1 MATLSNT
8 RYNKGGNSIMYA
20 FAGFPSAK
28 IYDSSNGSKWIN
40 HLLFGDYVQI
50 LDTEITNNRVKA
62 KSRNTT
68 GWIKITEIQKERVL
82 EINFVD
88 IGQGDGC
95 HVVTPDDKH
104 IIIDA
109 GETDNMNRYL
119 NWRFNLY
126 TKKNPL
132 PFPFTV
138 VISHSDKD
146 HYYGFSYM
154 FDNDKIPVDKIYH
167 NGLVERP
174 GKLPLGDVEDGHITG
189 LVKNTKQ
196 MKEII
201 GKAENRK
208 GSGSMYCNTLY
219 KALKYN
225 PAVMFY
231 SLSNLDNYL
240 NNFDNTCTI
249 ENKPF
254 AIKVLGPVITKTNG
268 KDSLK
273 TIKSLG
279 KDKNGHS
286 VLLKI
291 EYDKVKILLGGDV
304 NTEFGEILNNHYH
317 NQGQFNELE
326 VDVAKA
332 CHHGSNHFH
341 YGFIKS
347 INAAATVIS
356 SGDEEPY
363 AHPRPDAIGALGK
376 CGYGEKPLIF
386 STELARS
393 NKEFTKSSLQNL
405 HTLMDKLNQTEI
417 DLQAETNEEKISKLK
432 AKKLKINKEIN
443 SHLTKYGMINLRTD
457 GQRMIMAQKYE
468 VEAHSGKWDIHELV
482 YSDKTERFELQ

>member
-1 MATLSNT
+1 MTKLSNDLFNNG
-8 RYNKGGNSIMYA
+8 YGNTKYT
-20 FAGFPSAK
+20 FAGYPSIK
-28 IYDSSNGSKWIN
+28 IYFVPESKKWIN
-40 HLLFGDYVQI
+40 HLLFGDYI
-50 LDTEITNNRVKA
+50 EIISDEVLNNRINI
-62 KSRNTT
+62 KSRNTI
-68 GWIKITEIQKERVL
+68 GWVNTSEIQKSRLL
-82 EINFVD
+82 EVNFVD

-95 HVVTPDDKH
+95 HIVTPDNKH
-104 IIIDA
+104 ILIDA

-146 HYYGFSYM
+146 HYYGFSYV
-154 FDNDKIPVDKIYH
+154 FDNNKIPIDKIYH

-174 GKLPLGDVEDGHITG
+174 GKLPLGDVEDGFITG

-196 MKEII
+196 MIEII
-201 GKAENRK
+201 GMAENRK

-219 KALKYN
+219 KALNNN
-225 PAVMFY
+225 PEVEFIA
-231 SLSNLDNYL
+231 LSNKDNYM
-240 NNFDNTCTI
+240 NNFDSTYMI
-249 ENKPF
+249 DNKPF
-254 AIKVLGPVITKTNG
+254 AIKVLAPVITKTNG

-273 TIKSLG
+273 TIKNLG

-286 VLLKI
+286 VILKI
-291 EYDKVKILLGGDV
+291 MFDKVKILLGGDV
-304 NTEFGEILNNHYH
+304 NTEFGEILNDYYKKL
-317 NQGQFNELE
+317 GQLDELK
-326 VDVAKA
+326 VDAAKA

-341 YGFIKS
+341 YEFLES

-376 CGYGEKPLIF
+376 CGYGKKPLIF

-393 NKEFTKSSLQNL
+393 NKEFSRNNLKNL
-405 HTLMDKLNQTEI
+405 HKLMDDLNKIEI
-417 DLQAETNEEKISKLK
+417 DLQAETNEEKIIKLK
-432 AKKLKINKEIN
+432 AKKLKANKLIN

-457 GQRMIMAQKYE
+457 GQRMILAQKYE
-468 VEAHSGKWDIHELV
+468 VEAKSGKWDIHELV
-482 YSDKTERFELQ
+482 YSEKTKRFELQ